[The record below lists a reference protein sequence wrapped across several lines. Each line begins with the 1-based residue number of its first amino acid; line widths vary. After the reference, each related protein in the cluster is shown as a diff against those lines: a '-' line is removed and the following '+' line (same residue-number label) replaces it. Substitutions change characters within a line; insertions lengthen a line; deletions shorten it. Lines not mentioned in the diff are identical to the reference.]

1 MKRMILGVTVLGFVA
16 GCAGPRMVAPAD
28 VSKGSQV
35 LEATERSAASGAL
48 VDESFKLG
56 GFDVADVD
64 RDWNSS
70 SGFGVAG
77 YSKKTTTAGYTYT
90 LKGKG
95 QTWKGMC
102 AARGGKQGVSLMG
115 GSEAS
120 WGKTSITCECKNAD
134 ATATVE
140 LHDSANGELTSGDA
154 KYKVSAV
161 DETDK
166 SNLTGSPAGFR
177 YDSDEGS
184 IGAVE
189 ILRPGRVWL
198 NERLPE
204 AERPPVAC
212 LSAGL
217 MLYVPPKD

>member
-1 MKRMILGVTVLGFVA
+1 MKRMIFGVTVLGFVA

-77 YSKKTTTAGYTYT
+77 YSKETTTAGYTYT

-95 QTWKGMC
+95 ETWKGMC
-102 AARGGKQGVSLMG
+102 AAKSGKQGVALMG
-115 GSEAS
+115 GGEAS

-134 ATATVE
+134 ATATVV
-140 LHDSANGELTSGDA
+140 LRDSSSGELTSGEG

-166 SNLTGSPAGFR
+166 SNFTGSPGGFR

-204 AERPPVAC
+204 AERLPVTC